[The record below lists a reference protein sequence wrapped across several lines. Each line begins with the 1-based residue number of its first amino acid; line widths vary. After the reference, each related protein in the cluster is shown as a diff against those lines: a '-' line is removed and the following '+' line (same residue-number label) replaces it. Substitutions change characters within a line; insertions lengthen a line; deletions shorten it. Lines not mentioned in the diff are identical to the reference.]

1 MMANNVESRLALREV
16 VESLRAPEV
25 TGPLDELSD
34 ALVHASGLISRL
46 RRRIDAEDANQGD
59 FGSLDESFSRSIELT
74 RLVRERCYT
83 PRARCEFAS
92 LTHTAREVVGR
103 LQEALPYGVSL
114 SLRCSPGPAIVATDR
129 ETLRRLLLGLFE
141 SALDAVAGRGELELD
156 LYEGSRTSDVD
167 PPEVLLVLRSSGVM
181 DESDEPIRTSASPII
196 GSLGGTMV
204 LDERSEG
211 GTVIAVRLPCAC

>member
-1 MMANNVESRLALREV
+1 M
-16 VESLRAPEV
+16 
-25 TGPLDELSD
+25 
-34 ALVHASGLISRL
+34 
-46 RRRIDAEDANQGD
+46 
-59 FGSLDESFSRSIELT
+59 
-74 RLVRERCYT
+74 
-83 PRARCEFAS
+83 
-92 LTHTAREVVGR
+92 
-103 LQEALPYGVSL
+103 
-114 SLRCSPGPAIVATDR
+114 ATDR